1 MSFSNLVDYVK
12 ISPNKT
18 SPRTEKIRKITVHHA
33 AAVTTVAAMG
43 SLFSQKSR
51 QASSNYGIDSE
62 GRIACYVE
70 EEDRAWTSGS
80 WDNDI
85 QAVTIEVANSAGG
98 PDWPISNKAWE
109 ALVDLCAD
117 ICQRHGF
124 RLNFTGDKTGSLT
137 IHKFFQSTACPG
149 PYLEAR
155 MPQLAGE
162 VNARLAGDAPKK
174 DVFYR
179 VQVGAFNDLKKA
191 TSLRDKLKAA
201 GYSDAFIVE
210 VSRK

>member
-12 ISPNKT
+12 LSPNKT

-33 AAVTTVAAMG
+33 AAVATVAAMG
-43 SLFSQKSR
+43 NLFANPKR

-70 EEDRAWTSGS
+70 EEDRAWTSGNR
-80 WDNDI
+80 DNDM
-85 QAVTIEVANSAGG
+85 QAITIEVANSAGD
-98 PDWPISNKAWE
+98 PDWPVSAKAWE
-109 ALVDLCAD
+109 ALVDLCED
-117 ICQRHGF
+117 ICRRHGF

-149 PYLEAR
+149 PYLEKR
-155 MPQLAGE
+155 MPQLATE
-162 VNARLAGDAPKK
+162 VNDRLYGETPEKN
-174 DVFYR
+174 VFYR
-179 VQVGAFNDLKKA
+179 VQVGAFNDPKNA
-191 TSLRDKLKAA
+191 TALRDKLHAE
-201 GYSDAFIVE
+201 GYKDAFVVE

>member
-12 ISPNKT
+12 LSPNKT

-33 AAVTTVAAMG
+33 AAVATVAAMG
-43 SLFSQKSR
+43 NLFANPKR

-70 EEDRAWTSGS
+70 EENRAWTSGNR
-80 WDNDI
+80 DNDM
-85 QAVTIEVANSAGG
+85 QAITIEVANSAGD
-98 PDWPISNKAWE
+98 PDWPVSAKAWE
-109 ALVDLCAD
+109 ALVDLCED
-117 ICQRHGF
+117 ICRRHGF

-149 PYLEAR
+149 PYLEKR
-155 MPQLAGE
+155 MPQLATE
-162 VNARLAGDAPKK
+162 VNDRLDGETPEK

-179 VQVGAFNDLKKA
+179 VQVGAFNDPKNA
-191 TSLRDKLKAA
+191 TALRDKLHAE
-201 GYSDAFIVE
+201 GYKDAFVVE